1 MAAPASLPSYLP
13 SCASF
18 PLCACHRAAFE
29 GNLEEL
35 AHLLP
40 SLSLRQKMQLDS
52 QGNTVR
58 LAGRVERAVAETT
71 ALLPGWAH

>member
-1 MAAPASLPSYLP
+1 MALPASLPPTFLPVPLP
-13 SCASF
+13 S
-18 PLCACHRAAFE
+18 LCHRAAFQ